1 MESSEFQT
9 VENVNEETSSIS
21 FKNAWQFRLEKKS
34 GVMTAYYVLNFM
46 KKSFKAEAIELF
58 QLLEINLDMYHLY
71 NTKTLNFACLLACV
85 FATMHTKSY
94 I

>member
-9 VENVNEETSSIS
+9 VENVNEGTSSIS

-46 KKSFKAEAIELF
+46 KKVLK
-58 QLLEINLDMYHLY
+58 Q
-71 NTKTLNFACLLACV
+71 KQ
-85 FATMHTKSY
+85 
-94 I
+94 